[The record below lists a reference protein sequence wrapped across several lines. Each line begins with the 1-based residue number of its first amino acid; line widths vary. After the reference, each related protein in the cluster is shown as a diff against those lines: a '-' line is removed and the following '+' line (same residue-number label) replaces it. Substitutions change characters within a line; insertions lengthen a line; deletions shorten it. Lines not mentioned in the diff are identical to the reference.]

1 MMLLAN
7 CGAFHRIKAPR
18 ETYSRVVHGQPL
30 TVGAGLITTSPG
42 RFRQRS
48 ETLWQIPLILELSHP
63 EWDSSFFSQSTRY
76 VNLVKMNKPKMA
88 TEKGVPSNSRVLM
101 LLGQLEK
108 MNGDSMGRDAETA
121 RQVTAKILHLIQTQ
135 ERSGKEVMSKG
146 SSGMEV
152 ILASL
157 ENFQDLQ
164 TTLNI
169 LYILSELLTVGRGR
183 RVGVFV
189 SKGGT
194 GILFQLLITASK
206 ELPPSEE
213 LMLQLH
219 SLLAKVGPKDR
230 KFGVKSRLS
239 GALNIT
245 VNIMKQNL
253 QNAKLLLP
261 CLQVLRVYSTNSV
274 NAISLGKNGVV
285 ELMLKIV
292 APYSKKNTSLHKV
305 ALDALGALLKSKANA
320 RRAVDGGHVPVLL
333 LLYLDW
339 HRNDTRHRHML
350 IRKGLLVCL
359 RNITNI
365 KLGRKAFVEGDGMR
379 ILYNTSTECL
389 PVRTLDPLVNT
400 SSLIMRKCF
409 PKNRLPLPT
418 IKSVFHHPLPH
429 IPPAGPVAQ
438 LYNQPPGGRT
448 SHQLNSKP
456 LKQVDDVV
464 DESDDNDE
472 TEGDTEN
479 DTENEEDEKYQRS
492 LNDDIETD
500 LNKLHPKKSPSRPL
514 EELRVYERFFLE
526 LSEDFQEYNFECSKS
541 ASTPL
546 SSSLSL
552 SASSTRCTRPIV
564 VPTAQA
570 LPPKHCPISS
580 SQEDCK
586 PTKRQQTQQSQ
597 SAPTSTP
604 PAPLTPLELDTIHL
618 TKDQD
623 KKGKAPIPSWDR
635 HTALSSLTRPASL
648 GQKVEQELVHV
659 LECVSLE
666 EEGMLN
672 SEAEIRGVSQ
682 EGSPV
687 HATRHI
693 QSPLLLGGIS
703 TRRVGGGGSNWGS
716 DCGSEGAE
724 DEGGEGAVLE
734 VPDTARLLALHD
746 PDLYVEMV
754 KGTQSVPQY
763 AEVAYPDY
771 FGHVAPTFREPLLER
786 IYGVQRSKIFQDIE
800 RLIHPNDIIDKVVY
814 DLDIS
819 SCPVIEDDGESLKF
833 NSQFES
839 GNLRKAIQ
847 VRKYEYDL
855 VLNSDINSNHYHQWF
870 YFEVSGMRVGST
882 YRFNIINC
890 EKSNSQFNYG
900 MQVLMYSVQ
909 EAISGRPCWVRTGMD
924 ICYYKN
930 HFARS
935 SIAAGGQKGK
945 SYYTLTFSI
954 SFNHK
959 DDVCYFAY
967 HYPYTYSTLKMHLS
981 KLEDSRTPQIYLRQD
996 VLCETLGGN
1005 SCPLL
1010 TITAMPESN
1019 SNDHI
1024 CQFRNRPLIFLS
1036 ARVHPGE
1043 TNASWVMK
1051 GTLEFLMGT
1060 SPLAASLREAYIFKI
1075 VPMLNPDGV
1084 VNGNHRCSL
1093 SGEDLNRQWQ
1103 NPNPELHPTI
1113 FHTKSLL
1120 QYLAHIQ
1127 RAPLVF
1133 CDYHG
1138 HSRKKNVFMY
1148 GCSMKETIWQ
1158 SNTSATSSDLQ
1169 EDLGYRALPKILSQI
1184 APVFSMASCSFVVE
1198 RSKESTARV
1207 VVWREIG
1214 VQRSYTMESTL
1225 CGCDQGKYK
1234 GLQISTRELEEM
1246 GAQFCVALLRL
1257 KRLTGLRNHQ
1267 HLLDLESDLIGTQ
1280 SKVVSS
1286 CPTTYVMEEDEP
1298 SFLEAIDYSAESN
1311 DEDAEPENEQGS
1323 EVHEIPDH
1331 LDQVSDSESNHRV

>member
-1 MMLLAN
+1 
-7 CGAFHRIKAPR
+7 
-18 ETYSRVVHGQPL
+18 
-30 TVGAGLITTSPG
+30 
-42 RFRQRS
+42 
-48 ETLWQIPLILELSHP
+48 
-63 EWDSSFFSQSTRY
+63 
-76 VNLVKMNKPKMA
+76 MNKPKMT
-88 TEKGVPSNSRVLM
+88 TEKGNSKVLM
-101 LLGQLEK
+101 LLAQLERI
-108 MNGDSMGRDAETA
+108 NGEATVKDAETA

-135 ERSGKEVMSKG
+135 GESRHTYKYNLQSSVFNLCNRSAVLLMC
-146 SSGMEV
+146 
-152 ILASL
+152 SL
-157 ENFQDLQ
+157 L
-164 TTLNI
+164 
-169 LYILSELLTVGRGR
+169 GRGR

-206 ELPPSEE
+206 ELPPNEE

-219 SLLAKVGPKDR
+219 SLLAKAGPKDR
-230 KFGVKSRLS
+230 KFGVKARLS
-239 GALNIT
+239 GALHVT
-245 VNIMKQNL
+245 VNLLKENL
-253 QNAKLLLP
+253 QNTKLLLP
-261 CLQVLRVYSTNSV
+261 CLQVLRVYCANSV
-274 NAISLGKNGVV
+274 NAISLGKNGAV
-285 ELMLKIV
+285 ELMFKIV
-292 APYSKKNTSLHKV
+292 VPYSKKNTSLLKV
-305 ALDALGALLKSKANA
+305 ALDALGALLKSKTNA
-320 RRAVDGGHVPVLL
+320 HRAVDGSLVPVLL
-333 LLYLDW
+333 ALYLDW
-339 HRNDTRHRHML
+339 HRNDTRHRHMQ

-365 KLGRKAFVEGDGMR
+365 KLGRKAFIEADGMR
-379 ILYNTSTECL
+379 ILYITSTECL

-409 PKNRLPLPT
+409 PKNRLPLPSM
-418 IKSVFHHPLPH
+418 KSTFHYQLPH
-429 IPPAGPVAQ
+429 IPAAGPVAQ
-438 LYNQPPGGRT
+438 LYMDD
-448 SHQLNSKP
+448 
-456 LKQVDDVV
+456 VADDVV
-464 DESDDNDE
+464 DESDDNEE
-472 TEGDTEN
+472 TEADTEN
-479 DTENEEDEKYQRS
+479 DTENEEDEKDHRAV
-492 LNDDIETD
+492 NDDIETD
-500 LNKLHPKKSPSRPL
+500 LNKLHPKRSPGRPF

-526 LSEDFQEYNFECSKS
+526 LSEDFQVSILG
-541 ASTPL
+541 TW
-546 SSSLSL
+546 
-552 SASSTRCTRPIV
+552 
-564 VPTAQA
+564 
-570 LPPKHCPISS
+570 
-580 SQEDCK
+580 
-586 PTKRQQTQQSQ
+586 RQNIR
-597 SAPTSTP
+597 AK
-604 PAPLTPLELDTIHL
+604 IN
-618 TKDQD
+618 QD
-623 KKGKAPIPSWDR
+623 KHINQNEFK
-635 HTALSSLTRPASL
+635 
-648 GQKVEQELVHV
+648 
-659 LECVSLE
+659 
-666 EEGMLN
+666 
-672 SEAEIRGVSQ
+672 
-682 EGSPV
+682 
-687 HATRHI
+687 HI
-693 QSPLLLGGIS
+693 QSPLLLGGI
-703 TRRVGGGGSNWGS
+703 TACCVGGGGSNLGS
-716 DCGSEGAE
+716 DCGSEGPE
-724 DEGGEGAVLE
+724 DEGGEGGVLE
-734 VPDTARLLALHD
+734 VPDTALLLPLHD

-754 KGTQSVPQY
+754 KGTHSVPKY
-763 AEVAYPDY
+763 LEVAYPDY

-786 IYGVQRSKIFQDIE
+786 VYGVQRSKIFQDIE
-800 RLIHPNDIIDKVVY
+800 RLIHPNDILDKVVY
-814 DLDIS
+814 DLDVP

-839 GNLRKAIQ
+839 GNLRKAVQ

-870 YFEVSGMRVGST
+870 YFEVSGMRVGTT

-909 EAISGRPCWVRTGMD
+909 GAISGRPCWVRTGTD

-945 SYYTLTFSI
+945 SYYTLTFST
-954 SFNHK
+954 SFSHK

-981 KLEDSRTPQIYLRQD
+981 KLEALRTPQIYLRQD

-1005 SCPLL
+1005 ACPLL

-1019 SNDHI
+1019 STDHI

-1060 SPLAASLREAYIFKI
+1060 SPLAASLRESYIFKI

-1103 NPNPELHPTI
+1103 NPSPELHPTI
-1113 FHTKSLL
+1113 YHTKSLL

-1148 GCSMKETIWQ
+1148 GCSVKETVWQ
-1158 SNTSATSSDLQ
+1158 TNICAASSDLH

-1214 VQRSYTMESTL
+1214 IQRSYTMESTL

-1234 GLQISTRELEEM
+1234 GLQIGTRELEEM
-1246 GAQFCVALLRL
+1246 GAQFCLGLLRL
-1257 KRLTGLRNHQ
+1257 KRLTGLHNHQ
-1267 HLLDLESDLIGTQ
+1267 HLLDLESDITGTQ
-1280 SKVVSS
+1280 SKVVI

-1298 SFLEAIDYSAESN
+1298 SILEAIDYSAESN
-1311 DEDAEPENEQGS
+1311 DEDAEPENEHGS
-1323 EVHEIPDH
+1323 EVHENPDH
-1331 LDQVSDSESNHRV
+1331 FDQLSDSETNHRV

>member
-1 MMLLAN
+1 
-7 CGAFHRIKAPR
+7 
-18 ETYSRVVHGQPL
+18 
-30 TVGAGLITTSPG
+30 
-42 RFRQRS
+42 
-48 ETLWQIPLILELSHP
+48 
-63 EWDSSFFSQSTRY
+63 
-76 VNLVKMNKPKMA
+76 MNKPKMT

-108 MNGDSMGRDAETA
+108 MSREAMIRDAEMS

-135 ERSGKEVMSKG
+135 EKTRKEVMSKG

-157 ENFQDLQ
+157 KSTQDLQ
-164 TTLNI
+164 TALNI
-169 LYILSELLTVGRGR
+169 LYILSELLTVGGGR

-194 GILFQLLITASK
+194 GILLHLLITASN
-206 ELPPSEE
+206 ESPPSEE

-230 KFGVKSRLS
+230 KFGVKARLT
-239 GALNIT
+239 GALNVT
-245 VNIMKQNL
+245 VNLLKQNF
-253 QNAKLLLP
+253 QNTKLLLP
-261 CLQVLRVYSTNSV
+261 CLQVLRVYSANSV

-285 ELMLKIV
+285 ELMFKIV
-292 APYSKKNTSLHKV
+292 GPYSKKNTSLLKV
-305 ALDALGALLKSKANA
+305 ALDTLGALLKSKTNA
-320 RRAVDGGHVPVLL
+320 RRAVDRVYVPVLL
-333 LLYLDW
+333 AVYQDW
-339 HRNDTRHRHML
+339 HRNDTRQRHML
-350 IRKGLLVCL
+350 IRKGLLACL
-359 RNITNI
+359 RNITNT
-365 KLGRKAFVEGDGMR
+365 KLGRKAFIDADGMR

-400 SSLIMRKCF
+400 SSLVMRKCF

-418 IKSVFHHPLPH
+418 IKSAFHYQLPH
-429 IPPAGPVAQ
+429 VPAGGPVAQ
-438 LYNQPPGGRT
+438 MYNQPPEGGT
-448 SHQLNSKP
+448 SYQLCNKP
-456 LKQVDDVV
+456 LKKVDDVV
-464 DESDDNDE
+464 DESDDNE
-472 TEGDTEN
+472 EMEADTDN
-479 DTENEEDEKYQRS
+479 DAENEEDEKDNCTE
-492 LNDDIETD
+492 NDDIETD
-500 LNKLHPKKSPSRPL
+500 LNKLRPRESHSRPF

-526 LSEDFQEYNFECSKS
+526 LSEDFQGYNFDCPK
-541 ASTPL
+541 
-546 SSSLSL
+546 
-552 SASSTRCTRPIV
+552 SASSTSSSSSSSSSATKSPRPII

-570 LPPKHCPISS
+570 LPPKHAPILTPG
-580 SQEDCK
+580 EECHL
-586 PTKRQQTQQSQ
+586 TKGQHTRPPPSI
-597 SAPTSTP
+597 SPPSVP
-604 PAPLTPLELDTIHL
+604 PATLPSPLPPLELDTIHI

-623 KKGKAPIPSWDR
+623 KIDDAHMPSSDR
-635 HTALSSLTRPASL
+635 YTTSSSQTRPPSQGAR
-648 GQKVEQELVHV
+648 VEQELVHV
-659 LECVSLE
+659 LERVAL
-666 EEGMLN
+666 
-672 SEAEIRGVSQ
+672 EAEGPLNAGGGGGGRGG
-682 EGSPV
+682 GSPV
-687 HATRHI
+687 NATRHI
-693 QSPLLLGGIS
+693 QSPLLVGGIA
-703 TRRVGGGGSNWGS
+703 TRRVGGGGGSAGGS
-716 DCGSEGAE
+716 DCGSEGPE
-724 DEGGEGAVLE
+724 EEGGEGAVLE
-734 VPDTARLLALHD
+734 VPDTALLLLLHD

-754 KGTQSVPQY
+754 KGTGSVPQY
-763 AEVAYPDY
+763 SEVAYPDY

-786 IYGVQRSKIFQDIE
+786 AYGVQRSKIFQDIE
-800 RLIHPNDIIDKVVY
+800 RLIHPNDILDKIVY
-814 DLDIS
+814 DLDIPN
-819 SCPVIEDDGESLKF
+819 CPVIDDDGKSLKF

-839 GNLRKAIQ
+839 GNLRKAVQI
-847 VRKYEYDL
+847 RKYEYDL

-870 YFEVSGMRVGST
+870 YFEVSGMHVGTT

-909 EAISGRPCWVRTGMD
+909 EAISGRPRWVRTGTD

-930 HFARS
+930 HFSRS

-945 SYYTLTFSI
+945 SYYTMTFSTNF
-954 SFNHK
+954 SHK

-981 KLEDSRTPQIYLRQD
+981 KLETLRTPQIYLRQD

-1010 TITAMPESN
+1010 TITAMPEST

-1103 NPNPELHPTI
+1103 SPSLELHPTI
-1113 FHTKSLL
+1113 YHTKSLL
-1120 QYLAHIQ
+1120 QYLAHVQ

-1148 GCSMKETIWQ
+1148 GCSVKETVWQ
-1158 SNTSATSSDLQ
+1158 SNISATSSDLQ
-1169 EDLGYRALPKILSQI
+1169 EDLGYRTLPKILSQI
-1184 APVFSMASCSFVVE
+1184 APAFSMASCSFVVE

-1234 GLQISTRELEEM
+1234 GFQIGTRELEEM
-1246 GAQFCVALLRL
+1246 GAQFCVALLKL
-1257 KRLTGLRNHQ
+1257 KRLTSPLGLRKHQ
-1267 HLLDLESDLIGTQ
+1267 HLLDVESDLMETHC
-1280 SKVVSS
+1280 KVASS
-1286 CPTTYVMEEDEP
+1286 SPTTYVMDEDEP
-1298 SFLEAIDYSAESN
+1298 SFLEEVDYSAESN
-1311 DEDAEPENEQGS
+1311 DED
-1323 EVHEIPDH
+1323 PDPDNDHSNDVQDNPVH
-1331 LDQVSDSESNHRV
+1331 LDQLSDSETNHRD

>member
-1 MMLLAN
+1 
-7 CGAFHRIKAPR
+7 
-18 ETYSRVVHGQPL
+18 
-30 TVGAGLITTSPG
+30 
-42 RFRQRS
+42 
-48 ETLWQIPLILELSHP
+48 
-63 EWDSSFFSQSTRY
+63 
-76 VNLVKMNKPKMA
+76 MNKPKMA

-101 LLGQLEK
+101 LLGQLER
-108 MNGDSMGRDAETA
+108 MNGEAMGRDAEMA

-135 ERSGKEVMSKG
+135 EKSGKEVMSKG

-157 ENFQDLQ
+157 ENTRDVQ

-169 LYILSELLTVGRGR
+169 LCILSELMTVGRGR

-194 GILFQLLITASK
+194 GILFQILITASK
-206 ELPPSEE
+206 DLPPSEE

-230 KFGVKSRLS
+230 KFGVKARLS
-239 GALNIT
+239 GALNVT
-245 VNIMKQNL
+245 VNLVKQNL

-261 CLQVLRVYSTNSV
+261 CLQVLRVYSANSV
-274 NAISLGKNGVV
+274 NAISMGKNGVV

-292 APYSKKNTSLHKV
+292 APYSKKNTSLLKV
-305 ALDALGALLKSKANA
+305 ALDALGALLKSKTNA
-320 RRAVDGGHVPVLL
+320 RRAVDGGHVPILL
-333 LLYLDW
+333 ALYLDW

-365 KLGRKAFVEGDGMR
+365 KLGRKAFVEADGMR
-379 ILYNTSTECL
+379 ILYNSSTECL

-418 IKSVFHHPLPH
+418 IKSAFHYQLPH
-429 IPPAGPVAQ
+429 VPAVGPVAQ
-438 LYNQPPGGRT
+438 LYSQPPG
-448 SHQLNSKP
+448 
-456 LKQVDDVV
+456 VDDVV
-464 DESDDNDE
+464 DDSDDNE
-472 TEGDTEN
+472 EMEADTEN
-479 DTENEEDEKYQRS
+479 DTENEEDEKDHCAA
-492 LNDDIETD
+492 NDDIETD
-500 LNKLHPKKSPSRPL
+500 LNKLHPKKSPSRPF

-526 LSEDFQEYNFECSKS
+526 LSEDFQGYNFECSRS
-541 ASTPL
+541 ASTT
-546 SSSLSL
+546 SSSSSFSSS
-552 SASSTRCTRPIV
+552 SASTRSTRPII

-570 LPPKHCPISS
+570 LSPKHVPTPS

-586 PTKRQQTQQSQ
+586 PTKGQQTQPPP
-597 SAPTSTP
+597 SAPAPTPPTP

-623 KKGKAPIPSWDR
+623 KKEEAHIPSPET
-635 HTALSSLTRPASL
+635 HSTLSSLGRPPPQ
-648 GQKVEQELVHV
+648 GQRIDQELAHV

-666 EEGMLN
+666 GEGPLNAEEVK
-672 SEAEIRGVSQ
+672 GVKQ

-687 HATRHI
+687 NATRHI
-693 QSPLLLGGIS
+693 QSPLLLGGIAN
-703 TRRVGGGGSNWGS
+703 RRVGGGGGSSTWGS
-716 DCGSEGAE
+716 DCGSEGPE

-734 VPDTARLLALHD
+734 VPDTALLLPLHD

-754 KGTQSVPQY
+754 KGTHSVPQY

-771 FGHVAPTFREPLLER
+771 FGHVAPTFREHLLER
-786 IYGVQRSKIFQDIE
+786 VYGVQRSKIFQDIE
-800 RLIHPNDIIDKVVY
+800 RLIHPNDILDKVVY
-814 DLDIS
+814 DLDIP

-839 GNLRKAIQ
+839 GNLRKAVQ

-870 YFEVSGMRVGST
+870 YFEVSGMRVGTS

-909 EAISGRPCWVRTGMD
+909 EAISGRPRWVRTGTD

-945 SYYTLTFSI
+945 SYYTLTFSTNF
-954 SFNHK
+954 SHK

-967 HYPYTYSTLKMHLS
+967 HYPYTYSSLKMHLS
-981 KLEDSRTPQIYLRQD
+981 KLEALRTPQIYLRQD
-996 VLCETLGGN
+996 ILCETLGGN

-1084 VNGNHRCSL
+1084 INGSHRCSL

-1148 GCSMKETIWQ
+1148 GCSVKETVWQ
-1158 SNTSATSSDLQ
+1158 SSISATSSDLQ

-1184 APVFSMASCSFVVE
+1184 APAFSMGSCSFVVE

-1234 GLQISTRELEEM
+1234 GLQIGTRELEEM

-1267 HLLDLESDLIGTQ
+1267 HLLDLESDIIGTHT
-1280 SKVVSS
+1280 KVASS
-1286 CPTTYVMEEDEP
+1286 CCTTYVMEEDEP

-1311 DEDAEPENEQGS
+1311 DEDAEPENEHSG
-1323 EVHEIPDH
+1323 EVHENPDH
-1331 LDQVSDSESNHRV
+1331 LEQLSDSETNHRD

>member
-1 MMLLAN
+1 
-7 CGAFHRIKAPR
+7 
-18 ETYSRVVHGQPL
+18 
-30 TVGAGLITTSPG
+30 
-42 RFRQRS
+42 
-48 ETLWQIPLILELSHP
+48 
-63 EWDSSFFSQSTRY
+63 
-76 VNLVKMNKPKMA
+76 MNKPKMA
-88 TEKGVPSNSRVLM
+88 TEKGNSRVLM
-101 LLGQLEK
+101 LLSQLER
-108 MNGDSMGRDAETA
+108 MNGEAMMKDVDTA

-135 ERSGKEVMSKG
+135 GESKHTHKN
-146 SSGMEV
+146 
-152 ILASL
+152 I
-157 ENFQDLQ
+157 
-164 TTLNI
+164 TL
-169 LYILSELLTVGRGR
+169 YCFELLTVGEGR

-194 GILFQLLITASK
+194 GILFQILITASK

-230 KFGVKSRLS
+230 KFGVKARLS
-239 GALNIT
+239 GALNVTI
-245 VNIMKQNL
+245 NLMKQNL
-253 QNAKLLLP
+253 QNTKLLLP

-274 NAISLGKNGVV
+274 NSISLGKNGVV
-285 ELMLKIV
+285 ELMFKIT
-292 APYSKKNTSLHKV
+292 APYSKKNTSLLKV
-305 ALDALGALLKSKANA
+305 ALDALGALLKSKTNA
-320 RRAVDGGHVPVLL
+320 RRAVDGKHVPVLL
-333 LLYLDW
+333 ALYLDW

-350 IRKGLLVCL
+350 IRKGLLVCI

-365 KLGRKAFVEGDGMR
+365 KLGRKAFIEADGMR
-379 ILYNTSTECL
+379 ILYNSSTECL
-389 PVRTLDPLVNT
+389 PVRTLDPLINT

-418 IKSVFHHPLPH
+418 IKSAFHYQLPH
-429 IPPAGPVAQ
+429 IPAVGPVAQ
-438 LYNQPPGGRT
+438 LYSQPPG
-448 SHQLNSKP
+448 
-456 LKQVDDVV
+456 VDDVV

-472 TEGDTEN
+472 TEADTEN
-479 DTENEEDEKYQRS
+479 DTENEEDEKDHCT
-492 LNDDIETD
+492 NDDIETD
-500 LNKLHPKKSPSRPL
+500 LNKLHPKKSPGRPY

-526 LSEDFQEYNFECSKS
+526 LSEDFQVSVFWTCRS
-541 ASTPL
+541 
-546 SSSLSL
+546 
-552 SASSTRCTRPIV
+552 TRPIV
-564 VPTAQA
+564 VPTAQS
-570 LPPKHCPISS
+570 LSPKHVPTQS
-580 SQEDCK
+580 SQEDCN
-586 PTKRQQTQQSQ
+586 PTKEQHSQ
-597 SAPTSTP
+597 PSPSAPAPSP
-604 PAPLTPLELDTIHL
+604 PPPLTPLELDTIQL

-623 KKGKAPIPSWDR
+623 KKKEAHIPSPDG
-635 HTALSSLTRPASL
+635 HATLSSRPPSQ
-648 GQKVEQELVHV
+648 GQRIEQELAHV

-666 EEGMLN
+666 EAG
-672 SEAEIRGVSQ
+672 
-682 EGSPV
+682 
-687 HATRHI
+687 
-693 QSPLLLGGIS
+693 SPLLFGGIT

-734 VPDTARLLALHD
+734 VPDTALLLSLHD

-754 KGTQSVPQY
+754 KGTHSVPQY

-771 FGHVAPTFREPLLER
+771 FGHVAPTFRESLLER
-786 IYGVQRSKIFQDIE
+786 VYGVQRSKIFQDIE
-800 RLIHPNDIIDKVVY
+800 RLIHPNDILDKVVY
-814 DLDIS
+814 DLDIP

-870 YFEVSGMRVGST
+870 YFEVSGMRVGTT

-909 EAISGRPCWVRTGMD
+909 EAISGRPRWVRTGTD

-935 SIAAGGQKGK
+935 TIAAGGQKGK
-945 SYYTLTFSI
+945 SYYTLTFST
-954 SFNHK
+954 SFSHK

-967 HYPYTYSTLKMHLS
+967 HYPYTYSTLKMHLC
-981 KLEDSRTPQIYLRQD
+981 KLEALRTSQIYLRQD

-1010 TITAMPESN
+1010 TITAMPDSN

-1103 NPNPELHPTI
+1103 SPNPDLHPTI
-1113 FHTKSLL
+1113 YHTKSLL

-1148 GCSMKETIWQ
+1148 GCSVKETVWQ
-1158 SNTSATSSDLQ
+1158 SNISATSSDLQ

-1184 APVFSMASCSFVVE
+1184 APAFSMGSCSFVVE

-1234 GLQISTRELEEM
+1234 GIQIGTRELEEM

-1267 HLLDLESDLIGTQ
+1267 HLLDLESDIIGTQ
-1280 SKVVSS
+1280 CKVASS

-1311 DEDAEPENEQGS
+1311 DEDPEPENEHGS
-1323 EVHEIPDH
+1323 EVLKNPDH
-1331 LDQVSDSESNHRV
+1331 IDHLSDSETNHRD

>member
-1 MMLLAN
+1 
-7 CGAFHRIKAPR
+7 
-18 ETYSRVVHGQPL
+18 
-30 TVGAGLITTSPG
+30 
-42 RFRQRS
+42 
-48 ETLWQIPLILELSHP
+48 
-63 EWDSSFFSQSTRY
+63 
-76 VNLVKMNKPKMA
+76 MNKPKMA
-88 TEKGVPSNSRVLM
+88 SEKGVPSNSRVLM
-101 LLGQLEK
+101 LLGQLERMSGEAMLK
-108 MNGDSMGRDAETA
+108 DVETA
-121 RQVTAKILHLIQTQ
+121 RQVTSKILHLIQTQ
-135 ERSGKEVMSKG
+135 EKSGKEVMSKG

-152 ILASL
+152 ILSSL
-157 ENFQDLQ
+157 ENSRDVQ

-169 LYILSELLTVGRGR
+169 LYILSELLTVGRAR

-194 GILFQLLITASK
+194 GILFQIMNNASK
-206 ELPPSEE
+206 EFPPSEE

-230 KFGVKSRLS
+230 KFGVKARLS
-239 GALNIT
+239 GAMNAT
-245 VNIMKQNL
+245 VDLMKQNL
-253 QNAKLLLP
+253 QNIKLLLP

-285 ELMLKIV
+285 ELMFKII
-292 APYSKKNTSLHKV
+292 APYSKKNTSLLKV
-305 ALDALGALLKSKANA
+305 ALDALGALLKSKTNA
-320 RRAVDGGHVPVLL
+320 RRAVDGRHVPALL
-333 LLYLDW
+333 TLYLDW

-350 IRKGLLVCL
+350 IRKGFLVCI
-359 RNITNI
+359 RNIINI
-365 KLGRKAFVEGDGMR
+365 KLGRKAFIEADGMR
-379 ILYNTSTECL
+379 ILYNSSTECL

-400 SSLIMRKCF
+400 SSIIMRKCF

-418 IKSVFHHPLPH
+418 IKSAFNYQLPH
-429 IPPAGPVAQ
+429 IPAAGPVAQ
-438 LYNQPPGGRT
+438 LYSQPAGGKT
-448 SHQLNSKP
+448 SHQRNNKP
-456 LKQVDDVV
+456 LQKVDDVV

-472 TEGDTEN
+472 TEADTEN
-479 DTENEEDEKYQRS
+479 DSENEEDEKNHS
-492 LNDDIETD
+492 STNDDIETD
-500 LNKLHPKKSPSRPL
+500 LNKLHPKKSQSRPF

-526 LSEDFQEYNFECSKS
+526 LSEDFQEYNFESTKSASSSSSSSSRSPRPIIVPTAQSLSPKHVPKLSSQGDGSSTKGQHTQPPPS
-541 ASTPL
+541 ASTP
-546 SSSLSL
+546 S
-552 SASSTRCTRPIV
+552 
-564 VPTAQA
+564 
-570 LPPKHCPISS
+570 
-580 SQEDCK
+580 
-586 PTKRQQTQQSQ
+586 
-597 SAPTSTP
+597 P
-604 PAPLTPLELDTIHL
+604 PASQPPLELNTVHL
-618 TKDQD
+618 IKDQD
-623 KKGKAPIPSWDR
+623 KKEEAHVPSPDG
-635 HTALSSLTRPASL
+635 HATLSSLTSPPSQEQRI
-648 GQKVEQELVHV
+648 EQELVHV

-666 EEGMLN
+666 
-672 SEAEIRGVSQ
+672 Q
-682 EGSPV
+682 EGAFNAGEGIKGGKQAGSPIN
-687 HATRHI
+687 ATRLI
-693 QSPLLLGGIS
+693 QSPLLLGGIV
-703 TRRVGGGGSNWGS
+703 TRRVGGGSGSNWGS
-716 DCGSEGAE
+716 DCGSEGAD

-734 VPDTARLLALHD
+734 VPDTALLLSLHD

-754 KGTQSVPQY
+754 KGTHSVPQY

-771 FGHVAPTFREPLLER
+771 FGHVAPTFREPLVER
-786 IYGVQRSKIFQDIE
+786 VYGVQRSKIFQDIE
-800 RLIHPNDIIDKVVY
+800 RMIHPNDILDKVVY
-814 DLDIS
+814 DLDIL

-839 GNLRKAIQ
+839 GNLRKAVQ
-847 VRKYEYDL
+847 VRKHEYDL

-870 YFEVSGMRVGST
+870 YFEVSGMRVGTT
-882 YRFNIINC
+882 YRFNIINS

-909 EAISGRPCWVRTGMD
+909 EAISGRPRWVRTGSD

-945 SYYTLTFSI
+945 SYYTLTFSTNF
-954 SFNHK
+954 SHK

-981 KLEDSRTPQIYLRQD
+981 KLEALRTTKIYLRQD

-1005 SCPLL
+1005 GCPLL

-1060 SPLAASLREAYIFKI
+1060 SSQAASLREAYIFKI
-1075 VPMLNPDGV
+1075 IPMLNPDGV

-1103 NPNPELHPTI
+1103 SPNLELHPTI
-1113 FHTKSLL
+1113 FHTKGLL

-1148 GCSMKETIWQ
+1148 GCSVKETVWQ
-1158 SNTSATSSDLQ
+1158 SNISASSSDLQ

-1184 APVFSMASCSFVVE
+1184 APAFSMGSCSFVVE

-1234 GLQISTRELEEM
+1234 GLQIGTRELEEM

-1257 KRLTGLRNHQ
+1257 KRLTSIRNHQ
-1267 HLLDLESDLIGTQ
+1267 HLLDLEGDIIGTQ
-1280 SKVVSS
+1280 TKVVSCS
-1286 CPTTYVMEEDEP
+1286 TTYVMEEDEP

-1311 DEDAEPENEQGS
+1311 DEDTEAENELGS
-1323 EVHEIPDH
+1323 EVLKNPEHHDH
-1331 LDQVSDSESNHRV
+1331 LSDSEMNHRD

>member
-1 MMLLAN
+1 
-7 CGAFHRIKAPR
+7 
-18 ETYSRVVHGQPL
+18 
-30 TVGAGLITTSPG
+30 
-42 RFRQRS
+42 
-48 ETLWQIPLILELSHP
+48 
-63 EWDSSFFSQSTRY
+63 
-76 VNLVKMNKPKMA
+76 MNKPKMA

-101 LLGQLEK
+101 LLGQLERMSGEAMVK
-108 MNGDSMGRDAETA
+108 DVETA
-121 RQVTAKILHLIQTQ
+121 RQITAKILHLIQTQ
-135 ERSGKEVMSKG
+135 EKSGKEVMSKG

-157 ENFQDLQ
+157 ENTRDVQ

-194 GILFQLLITASK
+194 GILFQILITASK

-230 KFGVKSRLS
+230 KFGVKARLS
-239 GALNIT
+239 GALNVT
-245 VNIMKQNL
+245 VNLMKQNL
-253 QNAKLLLP
+253 QNTKLLLP

-285 ELMLKIV
+285 ELMFKIV
-292 APYSKKNTSLHKV
+292 APYSKKNTSLLKV
-305 ALDALGALLKSKANA
+305 ALDALGALLKSKTNA
-320 RRAVDGGHVPVLL
+320 RRAVDGRHVPVLL
-333 LLYLDW
+333 ALYLDW

-350 IRKGLLVCL
+350 IRKGFLVCL

-365 KLGRKAFVEGDGMR
+365 KLGRKAFIEADGMR
-379 ILYNTSTECL
+379 ILYNCSTECL

-418 IKSVFHHPLPH
+418 IKSAFHYQLPH
-429 IPPAGPVAQ
+429 IPAVGPVAQ
-438 LYNQPPGGRT
+438 LYSQPPG
-448 SHQLNSKP
+448 
-456 LKQVDDVV
+456 VDDVV
-464 DESDDNDE
+464 DESDDNEE
-472 TEGDTEN
+472 TEADTEN
-479 DTENEEDEKYQRS
+479 DTENEEDEKDHRTA
-492 LNDDIETD
+492 NDDIETD
-500 LNKLHPKKSPSRPL
+500 LNKLHPKKSPSRPF

-526 LSEDFQEYNFECSKS
+526 LSEDFQGYIFESSKS
-541 ASTPL
+541 ASTT
-546 SSSLSL
+546 SSSSSFSS
-552 SASSTRCTRPIV
+552 SASNRTTRPII

-570 LPPKHCPISS
+570 LSPKHVLIPS
-580 SQEDCK
+580 SQESCN
-586 PTKRQQTQQSQ
+586 PTKGQHPQPSP
-597 SAPTSTP
+597 SAPTPTL
-604 PAPLTPLELDTIHL
+604 PAPLTSLELDTIHL

-623 KKGKAPIPSWDR
+623 KKEQTHIPSPDG
-635 HTALSSLTRPASL
+635 HATLSPLTKPPSQ
-648 GQKVEQELVHV
+648 GQRIEQELAHV

-666 EEGMLN
+666 EEGTLN
-672 SEAEIRGVSQ
+672 AEEGIRGVKQ

-687 HATRHI
+687 NATRHI
-693 QSPLLLGGIS
+693 QSPLLLGGIA

-734 VPDTARLLALHD
+734 VPDTALLLSLHD

-754 KGTQSVPQY
+754 KGTHSVPQY

-786 IYGVQRSKIFQDIE
+786 VYGVQRSKIFQDIE
-800 RLIHPNDIIDKVVY
+800 RLIHPNDILDKVVY
-814 DLDIS
+814 DLDIP

-839 GNLRKAIQ
+839 GNLRKAVQ

-870 YFEVSGMRVGST
+870 YFEVSGMRVAT
-882 YRFNIINC
+882 PYRFNIINC

-909 EAISGRPCWVRTGMD
+909 EAISGRPRWVRTGAD

-945 SYYTLTFSI
+945 SYYTLTFSTTF
-954 SFNHK
+954 SHK

-981 KLEDSRTPQIYLRQD
+981 KLEALRTPQIYLRQD
-996 VLCETLGGN
+996 VLCESLGGN

-1051 GTLEFLMGT
+1051 GTLEFLMGS

-1113 FHTKSLL
+1113 YHTKSLL

-1148 GCSMKETIWQ
+1148 GCSVKETVWQ
-1158 SNTSATSSDLQ
+1158 SNISATSSDLQ

-1184 APVFSMASCSFVVE
+1184 APAFSMASCSFVVE

-1234 GLQISTRELEEM
+1234 GLQIGTRELEEM

-1267 HLLDLESDLIGTQ
+1267 HLLDLESDIIGTQ
-1280 SKVVSS
+1280 AKVVSS

-1298 SFLEAIDYSAESN
+1298 SFMEAIDYSAESN
-1311 DEDAEPENEQGS
+1311 DEDADPENEHGN
-1323 EVHEIPDH
+1323 EVHKSPDH
-1331 LDQVSDSESNHRV
+1331 LEQLSDSETNHRD

>member
-1 MMLLAN
+1 
-7 CGAFHRIKAPR
+7 
-18 ETYSRVVHGQPL
+18 
-30 TVGAGLITTSPG
+30 
-42 RFRQRS
+42 
-48 ETLWQIPLILELSHP
+48 
-63 EWDSSFFSQSTRY
+63 
-76 VNLVKMNKPKMA
+76 MNKPKMA

-101 LLGQLEK
+101 LLGQLERL
-108 MNGDSMGRDAETA
+108 NGEAMMRDVETA
-121 RQVTAKILHLIQTQ
+121 RQVTTKILHLIQTQ
-135 ERSGKEVMSKG
+135 EKSGKEVMSKG

-157 ENFQDLQ
+157 ESSRDVQ

-169 LYILSELLTVGRGR
+169 MYILSELLTVGRGR

-194 GILFQLLITASK
+194 GVLFQILNTANK
-206 ELPPSEE
+206 DMPPSEE

-230 KFGVKSRLS
+230 KFGVKARLS

-245 VNIMKQNL
+245 VNLIKQNI
-253 QNAKLLLP
+253 QNTKLLLP
-261 CLQVLRVYSTNSV
+261 CLQVLRAYSTNSV

-285 ELMLKIV
+285 ELMFKIV
-292 APYSKKNTSLHKV
+292 APYSKKNTSLLKV
-305 ALDALGALLKSKANA
+305 ALDALGALLKSKTNA
-320 RRAVDGGHVPVLL
+320 RRAVDGGHVPVMLA
-333 LLYLDW
+333 LYLDW
-339 HRNDTRHRHML
+339 HRNDTRHRYML
-350 IRKGLLVCL
+350 IRKGFLVCL

-365 KLGRKAFVEGDGMR
+365 KLGRKAFIEADGMR
-379 ILYNTSTECL
+379 ILYNSSTECL

-418 IKSVFHHPLPH
+418 IKSAFHYQLPH
-429 IPPAGPVAQ
+429 VPAAGPVAQ
-438 LYNQPPGGRT
+438 LYSQPPGGRT
-448 SHQLNSKP
+448 RHHLGNKP
-456 LKQVDDVV
+456 LKKVDDVV
-464 DESDDNDE
+464 DESDDNEE
-472 TEGDTEN
+472 TEADT
-479 DTENEEDEKYQRS
+479 DSENEEDEKDHGTA
-492 LNDDIETD
+492 NDDIETD
-500 LNKLHPKKSPSRPL
+500 LNKLHPKKSPSRL
-514 EELRVYERFFLE
+514 FEELRVYERFFLE
-526 LSEDFQEYNFECSKS
+526 LSEDFQGYNFDCSKS
-541 ASTPL
+541 ASST
-546 SSSLSL
+546 SSSLFS
-552 SASSTRCTRPIV
+552 SSSSSTRSTRTII

-570 LPPKHCPISS
+570 LSPKHDPKPSS
-580 SQEDCK
+580 PEDHNSF
-586 PTKRQQTQQSQ
+586 RGQR
-597 SAPTSTP
+597 AEP
-604 PAPLTPLELDTIHL
+604 PPPPPCGPSPSLPPPLTPLQLDTIHL

-623 KKGKAPIPSWDR
+623 QKEEAGIPSPDG
-635 HTALSSLTRPASL
+635 HKTLSPFARPPSQGQVIEQSLARS
-648 GQKVEQELVHV
+648 

-666 EEGMLN
+666 EEGRLN
-672 SEAEIRGVSQ
+672 AEEALKGVKQ

-687 HATRHI
+687 SATRHI
-693 QSPLLLGGIS
+693 QSPLLLGGIAA
-703 TRRVGGGGSNWGS
+703 RRVGGGGGSNWGS

-724 DEGGEGAVLE
+724 DESVEGAVLE
-734 VPDTARLLALHD
+734 VPDTALLLPLHD

-754 KGTQSVPQY
+754 KGTNSVPQY

-771 FGHVAPTFREPLLER
+771 FGHVAPTFREPLLDR
-786 IYGVQRSKIFQDIE
+786 VYGVQRSKIFQDIE
-800 RLIHPNDIIDKVVY
+800 RLIHPNDILDKVVY
-814 DLDIS
+814 DLDIP
-819 SCPVIEDDGESLKF
+819 SCPVIEDNGESLKF

-839 GNLRKAIQ
+839 GNLRKAVQ

-870 YFEVSGMRVGST
+870 YFEVSGMRVGT
-882 YRFNIINC
+882 MYRFNIINC

-909 EAISGRPCWVRTGMD
+909 EAISGRPRWVRTGTD

-945 SYYTLTFSI
+945 SYYTLTFSTNF
-954 SFNHK
+954 SHK

-981 KLEDSRTPQIYLRQD
+981 KLEALRTPEIYLRQD
-996 VLCETLGGN
+996 VLCETLSGN

-1051 GTLEFLMGT
+1051 GTLEFLMGP

-1113 FHTKSLL
+1113 YHTKSLL

-1148 GCSMKETIWQ
+1148 GCSVKETVWQ
-1158 SNTSATSSDLQ
+1158 SNISATSSDLQ
-1169 EDLGYRALPKILSQI
+1169 EDLGYRTLPKILSQI
-1184 APVFSMASCSFVVE
+1184 APAFSMASCSFVVE

-1234 GLQISTRELEEM
+1234 GLQIGTRELEEM
-1246 GAQFCVALLRL
+1246 GAQFCMALLRL

-1267 HLLDLESDLIGTQ
+1267 HLLDLESDIIGTQ
-1280 SKVVSS
+1280 SKVVS

-1298 SFLEAIDYSAESN
+1298 SFMEAIDYSAESN
-1311 DEDAEPENEQGS
+1311 DEDGEPENEHAG
-1323 EVHEIPDH
+1323 EVHDNPDH
-1331 LDQVSDSESNHRV
+1331 IDQLSDSENNHRE

>member
-1 MMLLAN
+1 
-7 CGAFHRIKAPR
+7 
-18 ETYSRVVHGQPL
+18 
-30 TVGAGLITTSPG
+30 
-42 RFRQRS
+42 
-48 ETLWQIPLILELSHP
+48 
-63 EWDSSFFSQSTRY
+63 
-76 VNLVKMNKPKMA
+76 MNKPKMA

-101 LLGQLEK
+101 LLGQLER
-108 MNGDSMGRDAETA
+108 MNGEAMLKDVETA

-135 ERSGKEVMSKG
+135 EKSGKEVMSKG
-146 SSGMEV
+146 STGMEV
-152 ILASL
+152 ILSSL
-157 ENFQDLQ
+157 ENSRDVQ

-169 LYILSELLTVGRGR
+169 LCIVSELLTVGRGR

-194 GILFQLLITASK
+194 GVLFQLLINASK
-206 ELPPSEE
+206 EFPPSEE

-230 KFGVKSRLS
+230 KFGVKARLS
-239 GALNIT
+239 GALNVTI
-245 VNIMKQNL
+245 NLMKQNL
-253 QNAKLLLP
+253 LNNKLLLP
-261 CLQVLRVYSTNSV
+261 CLQVLRVYSTNLV
-274 NAISLGKNGVV
+274 NAVSLGKNGVV
-285 ELMLKIV
+285 ELMFKIV
-292 APYSKKNTSLHKV
+292 APYSKKNTSLLKV
-305 ALDALGALLKSKANA
+305 ALDALGALLKSKTNA
-320 RRAVDGGHVPVLL
+320 RRAVDGGFVTVLL
-333 LLYLDW
+333 ALYLDW

-365 KLGRKAFVEGDGMR
+365 KLGRKAFIEADGMR

-389 PVRTLDPLVNT
+389 PVRTLDPLINT

-409 PKNRLPLPT
+409 PKNRLPVPT
-418 IKSVFHHPLPH
+418 IKSAFHFQLPNV
-429 IPPAGPVAQ
+429 PAAGPVAQ
-438 LYNQPPGGRT
+438 LYNQPPG
-448 SHQLNSKP
+448 
-456 LKQVDDVV
+456 VDDVV
-464 DESDDNDE
+464 DESDDNEEADA
-472 TEGDTEN
+472 DTEN
-479 DTENEEDEKYQRS
+479 DTENDDDDKD
-492 LNDDIETD
+492 LLVANDDIETD
-500 LNKLHPKKSPSRPL
+500 LNKLHPKRNPGRPL
-514 EELRVYERFFLE
+514 EELKVYERFFLE
-526 LSEDFQEYNFECSKS
+526 LSEDFQGYNFDCSKS
-541 ASTPL
+541 ASTT
-546 SSSLSL
+546 
-552 SASSTRCTRPIV
+552 SASSPFSSSSATTQSSRPII

-570 LPPKHCPISS
+570 LSPTHVPVPS
-580 SQEDCK
+580 SQKDCNS
-586 PTKRQQTQQSQ
+586 TKGKHTLPSP
-597 SAPTSTP
+597 SAPTPTL

-623 KKGKAPIPSWDR
+623 KKEKSHIPSPD
-635 HTALSSLTRPASL
+635 TGTKLSPSQ
-648 GQKVEQELVHV
+648 GQMIQQELANV
-659 LECVSLE
+659 LERVSLE
-666 EEGMLN
+666 EAGVLKAEEEGGN
-672 SEAEIRGVSQ
+672 GDKQ
-682 EGSPV
+682 EESPV
-687 HATRHI
+687 SATRHI
-693 QSPLLLGGIS
+693 QSPLLLGGIAA
-703 TRRVGGGGSNWGS
+703 RRVGGGGSNFGS

-734 VPDTARLLALHD
+734 VPDTALLLPLHD

-754 KGTQSVPQY
+754 KGTRSVPEY

-771 FGHVAPTFREPLLER
+771 FGHVAPTFKEPLLER
-786 IYGVQRSKIFQDIE
+786 VYGVQRSKIYQDIE
-800 RLIHPNDIIDKVVY
+800 RLIHPNDILDKAVY
-814 DLDIS
+814 DLDIP
-819 SCPVIEDDGESLKF
+819 SCPVIEDNGESLKF

-839 GNLRKAIQ
+839 GNLRKAVQ

-855 VLNSDINSNHYHQWF
+855 VLNSDVNSNHYHQWF
-870 YFEVSGMRVGST
+870 YFEVSGMRVGT
-882 YRFNIINC
+882 VYRFNIINC

-909 EAISGRPCWVRTGMD
+909 EAISGRPRWVRTGAD

-945 SYYTLTFSI
+945 SYYTMTFSTTF
-954 SFNHK
+954 SHK

-967 HYPYTYSTLKMHLS
+967 HYPYTYSTLKMHLA
-981 KLEDSRTPQIYLRQD
+981 KLEALRTPQIYLRQD
-996 VLCETLGGN
+996 NLCETLGGN
-1005 SCPLL
+1005 DCPLL

-1060 SPLAASLREAYIFKI
+1060 SPLAVSLREGFIFKI

-1113 FHTKSLL
+1113 YHTKSLL
-1120 QYLAHIQ
+1120 QYLVHMQ
-1127 RAPLVF
+1127 RTPLVF

-1148 GCSMKETIWQ
+1148 GCSVKETVWQ
-1158 SNTSATSSDLQ
+1158 SNITATSSDLQ
-1169 EDLGYRALPKILSQI
+1169 EDLGYRTLPKILSQI
-1184 APVFSMASCSFVVE
+1184 APAFSMGSCSFVVE

-1234 GLQISTRELEEM
+1234 GLQIGTRELEEM
-1246 GAQFCVALLRL
+1246 GAQFCVSLLRL

-1267 HLLDLESDLIGTQ
+1267 HLLDLENDIMTHT
-1280 SKVVSS
+1280 KVVSS
-1286 CPTTYVMEEDEP
+1286 STTTYVLEEDEP
-1298 SFLEAIDYSAESN
+1298 DFLEAIDYSAESN
-1311 DEDAEPENEQGS
+1311 DEDAEAEIEQVG
-1323 EVHEIPDH
+1323 EILEIPDQ
-1331 LDQVSDSESNHRV
+1331 LSDSETNHRE

>member
-1 MMLLAN
+1 
-7 CGAFHRIKAPR
+7 
-18 ETYSRVVHGQPL
+18 
-30 TVGAGLITTSPG
+30 
-42 RFRQRS
+42 
-48 ETLWQIPLILELSHP
+48 
-63 EWDSSFFSQSTRY
+63 
-76 VNLVKMNKPKMA
+76 MNKPKMA

-101 LLGQLEK
+101 LLGQLER
-108 MNGDSMGRDAETA
+108 MNREAMVKDVEMA
-121 RQVTAKILHLIQTQ
+121 RQVTAKIFHLIQTQ
-135 ERSGKEVMSKG
+135 EKSGKEVMSKG

-152 ILASL
+152 LLASL
-157 ENFQDLQ
+157 ENTRDVQ

-194 GILFQLLITASK
+194 GILFQILITASK

-230 KFGVKSRLS
+230 KFGVKARLS
-239 GALNIT
+239 GALNVT
-245 VNIMKQNL
+245 VNLMKQNL
-253 QNAKLLLP
+253 QNTKLLLP

-274 NAISLGKNGVV
+274 NAISLGKSGVV
-285 ELMLKIV
+285 ELMFKIA
-292 APYSKKNTSLHKV
+292 APYSKKNTSLLKV
-305 ALDALGALLKSKANA
+305 ALDALGALLKSKTNA

-333 LLYLDW
+333 ALYLDW

-365 KLGRKAFVEGDGMR
+365 KLGRKAFIDADGMR
-379 ILYNTSTECL
+379 ILYNSSTECL

-418 IKSVFHHPLPH
+418 IKSAFHYQLPH
-429 IPPAGPVAQ
+429 VPAVGPVAQ
-438 LYNQPPGGRT
+438 LYSQPPG
-448 SHQLNSKP
+448 
-456 LKQVDDVV
+456 VDDVV
-464 DESDDNDE
+464 DESDDNEE
-472 TEGDTEN
+472 TDADTEN
-479 DTENEEDEKYQRS
+479 ETENEEDEKDQRT

-500 LNKLHPKKSPSRPL
+500 LNKLHPKKGPGRPF

-526 LSEDFQEYNFECSKS
+526 LSEDFQGYNFESSKS
-541 ASTPL
+541 ASTT
-546 SSSLSL
+546 SSSSSFSSS
-552 SASSTRCTRPIV
+552 SAPARSTRPII

-570 LPPKHCPISS
+570 LSPKHVPISS
-580 SQEDCK
+580 SQEDCT
-586 PTKRQQTQQSQ
+586 PTKGQHTLPS
-597 SAPTSTP
+597 P
-604 PAPLTPLELDTIHL
+604 PAPTPAPPTPLELDSIHL
-618 TKDQD
+618 TKDQH
-623 KKGKAPIPSWDR
+623 KKEEAHIPSPDT
-635 HTALSSLTRPASL
+635 HMTLSSLARPPSQGHKLDQDLA
-648 GQKVEQELVHV
+648 HV

-666 EEGMLN
+666 EERPLN
-672 SEAEIRGVSQ
+672 TGEEGGRGVKQ

-687 HATRHI
+687 NATRHI
-693 QSPLLLGGIS
+693 QSPLLLGGIA

-724 DEGGEGAVLE
+724 DETGEGAVLE
-734 VPDTARLLALHD
+734 VPDTALLLPLHD

-754 KGTQSVPQY
+754 KGTRSVPQY

-771 FGHVAPTFREPLLER
+771 FGHVAPTFKEPLQER
-786 IYGVQRSKIFQDIE
+786 VYGVQRSKIFQDIE
-800 RLIHPNDIIDKVVY
+800 RLIHPNDIVDKVVY
-814 DLDIS
+814 DLDNP

-839 GNLRKAIQ
+839 GNLRKAVQ

-870 YFEVSGMRVGST
+870 YFEVSGMRVGT
-882 YRFNIINC
+882 AYRFNIINS

-909 EAISGRPCWVRTGMD
+909 EAISGRPHWVRTGTD

-945 SYYTLTFSI
+945 SYYTMTFSTTF
-954 SFNHK
+954 SHK

-981 KLEDSRTPQIYLRQD
+981 KLEALRTPQIYLRQD

-1010 TITAMPESN
+1010 TITALPESN

-1113 FHTKSLL
+1113 YHTKSLL

-1148 GCSMKETIWQ
+1148 GCSVKETVWQ
-1158 SNTSATSSDLQ
+1158 SNISATSSDLQ

-1184 APVFSMASCSFVVE
+1184 APAFSMASCSFVVE

-1234 GLQISTRELEEM
+1234 GLQIGTRELEEM

-1267 HLLDLESDLIGTQ
+1267 HLLDLESDIIGTQ

-1286 CPTTYVMEEDEP
+1286 PTTYVMEEDEP

-1311 DEDAEPENEQGS
+1311 DEDAEPENEHAS
-1323 EVHEIPDH
+1323 EAPEIPDQ
-1331 LDQVSDSESNHRV
+1331 LSDSETNHRD

>member
-1 MMLLAN
+1 MEY
-7 CGAFHRIKAPR
+7 R
-18 ETYSRVVHGQPL
+18 YSRSNYQSVV
-30 TVGAGLITTSPG
+30 SPD
-42 RFRQRS
+42 
-48 ETLWQIPLILELSHP
+48 PP
-63 EWDSSFFSQSTRY
+63 E
-76 VNLVKMNKPKMA
+76 K
-88 TEKGVPSNSRVLM
+88 
-101 LLGQLEK
+101 
-108 MNGDSMGRDAETA
+108 
-121 RQVTAKILHLIQTQ
+121 
-135 ERSGKEVMSKG
+135 SGKEVMSKG

-152 ILASL
+152 ILSSL
-157 ENFQDLQ
+157 ENSSDVQ

-194 GILFQLLITASK
+194 GILFQILITASK
-206 ELPPSEE
+206 EQPPSEE

-230 KFGVKSRLS
+230 KFGVKARLS
-239 GALNIT
+239 GALNVT
-245 VNIMKQNL
+245 VNLMKQNL
-253 QNAKLLLP
+253 QNSKLLLP

-285 ELMLKIV
+285 ELMFKIIG
-292 APYSKKNTSLHKV
+292 PFSKKNTSLLKV
-305 ALDALGALLKSKANA
+305 ALDALGALLKSKTNA
-320 RRAVDGGHVPVLL
+320 RRAVDGGHVTVLL
-333 LLYLDW
+333 ALYLDW

-365 KLGRKAFVEGDGMR
+365 KLGRKAFIEADGMR

-389 PVRTLDPLVNT
+389 PVRTLDPLINT

-409 PKNRLPLPT
+409 PKNRMPLPT
-418 IKSVFHHPLPH
+418 IKSAFHYQLPNV
-429 IPPAGPVAQ
+429 PAAGPVAQ
-438 LYNQPPGGRT
+438 LYNQPPGGRKI
-448 SHQLNSKP
+448 HLLCNKP
-456 LKQVDDVV
+456 LKKVDDVA
-464 DESDDNDE
+464 DESDDTEE
-472 TEGDTEN
+472 TDAETEN
-479 DTENEEDEKYQRS
+479 DSENEDDEKDQCCT
-492 LNDDIETD
+492 NDDIETD
-500 LNKLHPKKSPSRPL
+500 INKLHPKRNLGRPF
-514 EELRVYERFFLE
+514 EELRVYDRFFLE
-526 LSEDFQEYNFECSKS
+526 LSEDFQGYNFECSKS
-541 ASTPL
+541 ASTTF
-546 SSSLSL
+546 SSSTFSSS
-552 SASSTRCTRPIV
+552 SASTQSARPII

-570 LPPKHCPISS
+570 LSPKHVPVPS
-580 SQEDCK
+580 SQEDCNATK
-586 PTKRQQTQQSQ
+586 GKHTLPSPSVPT
-597 SAPTSTP
+597 PTSP
-604 PAPLTPLELDTIHL
+604 ASLAPLDLDTIHH

-623 KKGKAPIPSWDR
+623 KKEETHIPSTD
-635 HTALSSLTRPASL
+635 TCSTLSSLNKPPSQ
-648 GQKVEQELVHV
+648 GHVIEQELSHV
-659 LECVSLE
+659 LEGVSLE
-666 EEGMLN
+666 GDGSAEG
-672 SEAEIRGVSQ
+672 VKQ

-687 HATRHI
+687 NATRHI
-693 QSPLLLGGIS
+693 QSPLLLGGIAA
-703 TRRVGGGGSNWGS
+703 RRVGGGGSNWGS

-734 VPDTARLLALHD
+734 VPDTAQLLPLHD

-754 KGTQSVPQY
+754 KGTHSVPQY

-786 IYGVQRSKIFQDIE
+786 VYGVQRSKIFQDIE
-800 RLIHPNDIIDKVVY
+800 RLIHPNDILDKVVY
-814 DLDIS
+814 DLDIP
-819 SCPVIEDDGESLKF
+819 SCPVIEDSGESLRF

-839 GNLRKAIQ
+839 GNLRKAVQ

-855 VLNSDINSNHYHQWF
+855 VLNADINSNHYHQWF
-870 YFEVSGMRVGST
+870 YFEVSGMRVGTT

-909 EAISGRPCWVRTGMD
+909 EAISGRPCWVRTGTD

-935 SIAAGGQKGK
+935 SIASGGQKGK
-945 SYYTLTFSI
+945 SYYSLTFSTTF
-954 SFNHK
+954 SHK

-981 KLEDSRTPQIYLRQD
+981 KLEDLRTPQIYLRQD

-1005 SCPLL
+1005 TCPLI

-1051 GTLEFLMGT
+1051 GTLEFLMG
-1060 SPLAASLREAYIFKI
+1060 SSLLAVSLREAYIFKI
-1075 VPMLNPDGV
+1075 IPMLNPDGV
-1084 VNGNHRCSL
+1084 INGNHRCSL

-1113 FHTKSLL
+1113 YHTKSLL

-1148 GCSMKETIWQ
+1148 GCSVKETVWQ
-1158 SNTSATSSDLQ
+1158 SNISATSSDLQ
-1169 EDLGYRALPKILSQI
+1169 EDLGYRTLPKILSQI
-1184 APVFSMASCSFVVE
+1184 APAFSMASCSFVVE

-1234 GLQISTRELEEM
+1234 GLQIGTRELEEM
-1246 GAQFCVALLRL
+1246 GAQFCVSLLRL

-1267 HLLDLESDLIGTQ
+1267 HLLDLEGDIIGTHC
-1280 SKVVSS
+1280 KVVSTS
-1286 CPTTYVMEEDEP
+1286 STTTYVLEEDEP

-1311 DEDAEPENEQGS
+1311 DEDAEAETEQCIEVLEN
-1323 EVHEIPDH
+1323 PDH
-1331 LDQVSDSESNHRV
+1331 LSDSETNHRD

>member
-1 MMLLAN
+1 
-7 CGAFHRIKAPR
+7 
-18 ETYSRVVHGQPL
+18 
-30 TVGAGLITTSPG
+30 
-42 RFRQRS
+42 
-48 ETLWQIPLILELSHP
+48 
-63 EWDSSFFSQSTRY
+63 
-76 VNLVKMNKPKMA
+76 MNKPKMA

-101 LLGQLEK
+101 LLGQLER
-108 MNGDSMGRDAETA
+108 MNGEAMMRDVETA
-121 RQVTAKILHLIQTQ
+121 RQVTAKIFHLIQTQ
-135 ERSGKEVMSKG
+135 GESKHTQNDNALYCTFHRR
-146 SSGMEV
+146 V
-152 ILASL
+152 LSL
-157 ENFQDLQ
+157 PQSTRDVQ

-194 GILFQLLITASK
+194 GILFQILITTSK

-230 KFGVKSRLS
+230 KFGVKARLS
-239 GALNIT
+239 GALNAT
-245 VNIMKQNL
+245 VNLTKQNL
-253 QNAKLLLP
+253 QNTKLLLP
-261 CLQVLRVYSTNSV
+261 SHNVVRLYWNSTV

-285 ELMLKIV
+285 ELMFKIV
-292 APYSKKNTSLHKV
+292 VPFTVDCHNEPT
-305 ALDALGALLKSKANA
+305 NA
-320 RRAVDGGHVPVLL
+320 RRAVDAGHVHVLL
-333 LLYLDW
+333 ALYQDW
-339 HRNDTRHRHML
+339 HHNDTRHRHML

-365 KLGRKAFVEGDGMR
+365 KLGRKAFIDADGMR
-379 ILYNTSTECL
+379 ILYYSSTECL

-418 IKSVFHHPLPH
+418 IKSAFHYQLPH
-429 IPPAGPVAQ
+429 VPAVGPVAQ
-438 LYNQPPGGRT
+438 LYSQPLG
-448 SHQLNSKP
+448 
-456 LKQVDDVV
+456 VDDVV
-464 DESDDNDE
+464 DESDDNEE
-472 TEGDTEN
+472 TDADTEN
-479 DTENEEDEKYQRS
+479 DTDNEEDEKDQHTA
-492 LNDDIETD
+492 NEDIETD
-500 LNKLHPKKSPSRPL
+500 LNKLHPKKNPGRPF
-514 EELRVYERFFLE
+514 EELKVYERFFLE
-526 LSEDFQEYNFECSKS
+526 LSEDFQGYNFEPSKS
-541 ASTPL
+541 G
-546 SSSLSL
+546 
-552 SASSTRCTRPIV
+552 
-564 VPTAQA
+564 A
-570 LPPKHCPISS
+570 LNTEGVK
-580 SQEDCK
+580 
-586 PTKRQQTQQSQ
+586 
-597 SAPTSTP
+597 
-604 PAPLTPLELDTIHL
+604 
-618 TKDQD
+618 QD
-623 KKGKAPIPSWDR
+623 
-635 HTALSSLTRPASL
+635 
-648 GQKVEQELVHV
+648 
-659 LECVSLE
+659 
-666 EEGMLN
+666 
-672 SEAEIRGVSQ
+672 
-682 EGSPV
+682 GSPV
-687 HATRHI
+687 NATRHI
-693 QSPLLLGGIS
+693 QSPLLLGGIA
-703 TRRVGGGGSNWGS
+703 TRRVGGGGGSNWGS
-716 DCGSEGAE
+716 DCGSEGTE

-734 VPDTARLLALHD
+734 VPDTALLLPLHD

-754 KGTQSVPQY
+754 KGTHSVPQY

-771 FGHVAPTFREPLLER
+771 FGHIAPTFREPLQER
-786 IYGVQRSKIFQDIE
+786 VYGVQRSKIFQDIE
-800 RLIHPNDIIDKVVY
+800 RLIHPNDIVDKVVY
-814 DLDIS
+814 DLDIP
-819 SCPVIEDDGESLKF
+819 SCPVIEDNGESLKF

-839 GNLRKAIQ
+839 GNLRKAVQ
-847 VRKYEYDL
+847 MRKYEYDL

-870 YFEVSGMRVGST
+870 YFEVSGMRVGTT
-882 YRFNIINC
+882 YRFNIINS

-909 EAISGRPCWVRTGMD
+909 EAISGRPRWVRTGTD

-945 SYYTLTFSI
+945 SYYTMTFST
-954 SFNHK
+954 SFSHK

-981 KLEDSRTPQIYLRQD
+981 KLEALRTPQIYLRRD

-1113 FHTKSLL
+1113 YHTKSLL

-1148 GCSMKETIWQ
+1148 GCSVKETVWQ
-1158 SNTSATSSDLQ
+1158 SNISATSSDLH

-1184 APVFSMASCSFVVE
+1184 APAFSMASCSFVVE

-1234 GLQISTRELEEM
+1234 GLQIGTRELEEM

-1257 KRLTGLRNHQ
+1257 KRLTGIRNHQ
-1267 HLLDLESDLIGTQ
+1267 HLLDLESDIIGT
-1280 SKVVSS
+1280 S
-1286 CPTTYVMEEDEP
+1286 PTTYVVEEDEP
-1298 SFLEAIDYSAESN
+1298 SFLEEIDYSAESN
-1311 DEDAEPENEQGS
+1311 DEDAEPEIEHGI
-1323 EVHEIPDH
+1323 EVQENANH
-1331 LDQVSDSESNHRV
+1331 LDRLSDCETNHKD

>member
-1 MMLLAN
+1 
-7 CGAFHRIKAPR
+7 
-18 ETYSRVVHGQPL
+18 
-30 TVGAGLITTSPG
+30 
-42 RFRQRS
+42 
-48 ETLWQIPLILELSHP
+48 
-63 EWDSSFFSQSTRY
+63 
-76 VNLVKMNKPKMA
+76 MNKPKMA
-88 TEKGVPSNSRVLM
+88 TEKGVPSNSRILM
-101 LLGQLEK
+101 LLGQLER
-108 MNGDSMGRDAETA
+108 MNGEAMVRDAETA

-135 ERSGKEVMSKG
+135 EKSGKEVMSKG

-157 ENFQDLQ
+157 ENIRDVQ

-169 LYILSELLTVGRGR
+169 LCILSELLTVGRGR

-245 VNIMKQNL
+245 VNLMKQNL

-261 CLQVLRVYSTNSV
+261 CLQVLRVYSTNCKSF
-274 NAISLGKNGVV
+274 
-285 ELMLKIV
+285 
-292 APYSKKNTSLHKV
+292 YTSHRT
-305 ALDALGALLKSKANA
+305 NA

-333 LLYLDW
+333 ALYLDW

-350 IRKGLLVCL
+350 IRKGLLICL

-365 KLGRKAFVEGDGMR
+365 KLGRKAFIEADGIR

-409 PKNRLPLPT
+409 PKNRLPVST
-418 IKSVFHHPLPH
+418 IKSAFHYQLPH
-429 IPPAGPVAQ
+429 IPAAGPVAQ
-438 LYNQPPGGRT
+438 LYSQPP
-448 SHQLNSKP
+448 
-456 LKQVDDVV
+456 
-464 DESDDNDE
+464 
-472 TEGDTEN
+472 GDTEN
-479 DTENEEDEKYQRS
+479 DTENEEDEKYHRT
-492 LNDDIETD
+492 NDDIETD
-500 LNKLHPKKSPSRPL
+500 LNKLHPKKSAGRPF
-514 EELRVYERFFLE
+514 EELKVYERFFLE
-526 LSEDFQEYNFECSKS
+526 LSEDFQV
-541 ASTPL
+541 
-546 SSSLSL
+546 SLIFYFL
-552 SASSTRCTRPIV
+552 HKVTRF
-564 VPTAQA
+564 AQA
-570 LPPKHCPISS
+570 LSPKHTSLSS
-580 SQEDCK
+580 SQEDCN
-586 PTKRQQTQQSQ
+586 PTKGKHTE
-597 SAPTSTP
+597 TSP
-604 PAPLTPLELDTIHL
+604 SFPNPAPPVSLPPLKLDTIHL

-623 KKGKAPIPSWDR
+623 KKEVAHIASPDGQ
-635 HTALSSLTRPASL
+635 TTLSSLTTSPSQ
-648 GQKVEQELVHV
+648 GQSIEQELAHV
-659 LECVSLE
+659 LD
-666 EEGMLN
+666 
-672 SEAEIRGVSQ
+672 
-682 EGSPV
+682 
-687 HATRHI
+687 
-693 QSPLLLGGIS
+693 
-703 TRRVGGGGSNWGS
+703 NWGS

-724 DEGGEGAVLE
+724 DEIGEGAVLE
-734 VPDTARLLALHD
+734 VPDTARLLPLHD

-771 FGHVAPTFREPLLER
+771 FGHVAPTLREPLLER
-786 IYGVQRSKIFQDIE
+786 VYGVQRSKIFQDIE
-800 RLIHPNDIIDKVVY
+800 RLIHPNDILDKVVY
-814 DLDIS
+814 DLNFIL
-819 SCPVIEDDGESLKF
+819 IYF
-833 NSQFES
+833 F
-839 GNLRKAIQ
+839 R
-847 VRKYEYDL
+847 YEYDL

-870 YFEVSGMRVGST
+870 YFEVSGMRVGIT

-909 EAISGRPCWVRTGMD
+909 EAISGRPCWIRTGTD

-945 SYYTLTFSI
+945 SYYTLTFST
-954 SFNHK
+954 SFSHK

-981 KLEDSRTPQIYLRQD
+981 KLEALRTPQIYLRQD

-1005 SCPLL
+1005 ACPLL

-1060 SPLAASLREAYIFKI
+1060 SSLAASLREAYIFKI

-1103 NPNPELHPTI
+1103 NPNLELHPTI
-1113 FHTKSLL
+1113 YHTKSLL

-1148 GCSMKETIWQ
+1148 GCSVKETVWQ
-1158 SNTSATSSDLQ
+1158 SNISATSSDLQ

-1184 APVFSMASCSFVVE
+1184 APAFSMASCSFVVE

-1234 GLQISTRELEEM
+1234 GLQIGTRELEEM
-1246 GAQFCVALLRL
+1246 GAQFCVAMLRL

-1267 HLLDLESDLIGTQ
+1267 HFLDLESDLIGTQ
-1280 SKVVSS
+1280 SKVVRL
-1286 CPTTYVMEEDEP
+1286 VMWNMP
-1298 SFLEAIDYSAESN
+1298 LIT
-1311 DEDAEPENEQGS
+1311 
-1323 EVHEIPDH
+1323 HI
-1331 LDQVSDSESNHRV
+1331 

>member
-1 MMLLAN
+1 MRVLFFFFVSEVFIFISLADDMRWVS
-7 CGAFHRIKAPR
+7 C
-18 ETYSRVVHGQPL
+18 YS
-30 TVGAGLITTSPG
+30 IC
-42 RFRQRS
+42 
-48 ETLWQIPLILELSHP
+48 
-63 EWDSSFFSQSTRY
+63 
-76 VNLVKMNKPKMA
+76 
-88 TEKGVPSNSRVLM
+88 VPSNSRVLM
-101 LLGQLEK
+101 LLGQLER
-108 MNGDSMGRDAETA
+108 MNGEAMMRDVETA
-121 RQVTAKILHLIQTQ
+121 RQVTAKIFHLIQTQ
-135 ERSGKEVMSKG
+135 GESKHTQNDNALYCTFHRR
-146 SSGMEV
+146 V
-152 ILASL
+152 LSL
-157 ENFQDLQ
+157 PQSTRDVQ

-169 LYILSELLTVGRGR
+169 LYILSELLTVGEGR

-194 GILFQLLITASK
+194 GILFQILITTSK

-230 KFGVKSRLS
+230 KFGVKARLS
-239 GALNIT
+239 GALNAT
-245 VNIMKQNL
+245 VNLTKQNL
-253 QNAKLLLP
+253 QNTKLLLP
-261 CLQVLRVYSTNSV
+261 SHNVVRLYWNSTV

-285 ELMLKIV
+285 ELMFKIV
-292 APYSKKNTSLHKV
+292 VPFSKKNTSLLKV
-305 ALDALGALLKSKANA
+305 ALDALGALLKSKTNA
-320 RRAVDGGHVPVLL
+320 RRAVDAGHVHVLL
-333 LLYLDW
+333 ALYQDW
-339 HRNDTRHRHML
+339 HHNDTRHRHML

-365 KLGRKAFVEGDGMR
+365 KLGRKAFIDADGMR
-379 ILYNTSTECL
+379 ILYYSSTECL

-418 IKSVFHHPLPH
+418 IKSAFHYQLPH
-429 IPPAGPVAQ
+429 VPAVGPVAQ
-438 LYNQPPGGRT
+438 LYSQPLG
-448 SHQLNSKP
+448 
-456 LKQVDDVV
+456 VDDVV
-464 DESDDNDE
+464 DESDDNEE
-472 TEGDTEN
+472 TDADTEN
-479 DTENEEDEKYQRS
+479 DTDNEEDEKDQHT
-492 LNDDIETD
+492 DIETD
-500 LNKLHPKKSPSRPL
+500 LNKLHPKKNPGRPF
-514 EELRVYERFFLE
+514 EELKVYERFFLE
-526 LSEDFQEYNFECSKS
+526 LSEDFQVSN
-541 ASTPL
+541 L
-546 SSSLSL
+546 S
-552 SASSTRCTRPIV
+552 TRPII

-570 LPPKHCPISS
+570 LSPKHVPITSC
-580 SQEDCK
+580 QEDCN
-586 PTKRQQTQQSQ
+586 PTKAER
-597 SAPTSTP
+597 APPSPSVPTPAP
-604 PAPLTPLELDTIHL
+604 PASLTPLELDTIHL

-623 KKGKAPIPSWDR
+623 RKEEARIPSPDT
-635 HTALSSLTRPASL
+635 HTTLSSLT
-648 GQKVEQELVHV
+648 
-659 LECVSLE
+659 
-666 EEGMLN
+666 
-672 SEAEIRGVSQ
+672 
-682 EGSPV
+682 
-687 HATRHI
+687 
-693 QSPLLLGGIS
+693 
-703 TRRVGGGGSNWGS
+703 SNWGS
-716 DCGSEGAE
+716 DCGSEGTE

-734 VPDTARLLALHD
+734 VPDTALLLPLHD

-754 KGTQSVPQY
+754 KGTHSVPQY

-771 FGHVAPTFREPLLER
+771 FGHIAPTFREPLQER
-786 IYGVQRSKIFQDIE
+786 VYGVQRSKIFQDIE
-800 RLIHPNDIIDKVVY
+800 RLIHPNDIVDKVVY
-814 DLDIS
+814 DLDIP
-819 SCPVIEDDGESLKF
+819 SCPVIEDNGESLKF

-839 GNLRKAIQ
+839 GNLRKAVQ
-847 VRKYEYDL
+847 MRKYEYDL

-870 YFEVSGMRVGST
+870 YFEVSGMRVGTT
-882 YRFNIINC
+882 YRFNIINS

-909 EAISGRPCWVRTGMD
+909 EAISGRPRWVRTGTD

-945 SYYTLTFSI
+945 SYYTMTFST
-954 SFNHK
+954 SFSHK

-981 KLEDSRTPQIYLRQD
+981 KLEALRTPQIYLRRD

-1113 FHTKSLL
+1113 YHTKSLL

-1148 GCSMKETIWQ
+1148 GCSVKETVWQ
-1158 SNTSATSSDLQ
+1158 SNISATSSDLH

-1184 APVFSMASCSFVVE
+1184 APAFSMASCSFVVE

-1234 GLQISTRELEEM
+1234 GLQIGTRELEEM

-1257 KRLTGLRNHQ
+1257 KRLTGIRNHQ
-1267 HLLDLESDLIGTQ
+1267 HLLDLESDIIGTQ
-1280 SKVVSS
+1280 SKVVS
-1286 CPTTYVMEEDEP
+1286 PTTYVVEEDEP
-1298 SFLEAIDYSAESN
+1298 SFLEEIDYSAESN
-1311 DEDAEPENEQGS
+1311 DEDAEPEIEHGI
-1323 EVHEIPDH
+1323 EVQENANH
-1331 LDQVSDSESNHRV
+1331 LDRLSDCETNHKD

>member
-1 MMLLAN
+1 MQLYWL
-7 CGAFHRIKAPR
+7 
-18 ETYSRVVHGQPL
+18 
-30 TVGAGLITTSPG
+30 
-42 RFRQRS
+42 
-48 ETLWQIPLILELSHP
+48 
-63 EWDSSFFSQSTRY
+63 FF
-76 VNLVKMNKPKMA
+76 
-88 TEKGVPSNSRVLM
+88 VL
-101 LLGQLEK
+101 
-108 MNGDSMGRDAETA
+108 
-121 RQVTAKILHLIQTQ
+121 
-135 ERSGKEVMSKG
+135 
-146 SSGMEV
+146 
-152 ILASL
+152 
-157 ENFQDLQ
+157 
-164 TTLNI
+164 
-169 LYILSELLTVGRGR
+169 GRGR

-194 GILFQLLITASK
+194 GILFQILITASK

-230 KFGVKSRLS
+230 KFGVKARLS
-239 GALNIT
+239 GALNVT
-245 VNIMKQNL
+245 VNLMKQNI
-253 QNAKLLLP
+253 QNIKLLLP

-285 ELMLKIV
+285 ELMFKIV
-292 APYSKKNTSLHKV
+292 APYSKKNTSLLKV
-305 ALDALGALLKSKANA
+305 ALDALGALLKSKTNA
-320 RRAVDGGHVPVLL
+320 RRAVDGGHVPILL
-333 LLYLDW
+333 AVYLDW

-365 KLGRKAFVEGDGMR
+365 KLGRKAFVEADGMR
-379 ILYNTSTECL
+379 VLYNSSTVSESETYTWQIIKALMVTSC
-389 PVRTLDPLVNT
+389 V
-400 SSLIMRKCF
+400 SSLF
-409 PKNRLPLPT
+409 N
-418 IKSVFHHPLPH
+418 
-429 IPPAGPVAQ
+429 
-438 LYNQPPGGRT
+438 
-448 SHQLNSKP
+448 HQ
-456 LKQVDDVV
+456 
-464 DESDDNDE
+464 
-472 TEGDTEN
+472 
-479 DTENEEDEKYQRS
+479 
-492 LNDDIETD
+492 NDDIETD
-500 LNKLHPKKSPSRPL
+500 LNKLHPKKNPGRPF

-526 LSEDFQEYNFECSKS
+526 LSEDFQV
-541 ASTPL
+541 
-546 SSSLSL
+546 
-552 SASSTRCTRPIV
+552 R
-564 VPTAQA
+564 
-570 LPPKHCPISS
+570 
-580 SQEDCK
+580 
-586 PTKRQQTQQSQ
+586 
-597 SAPTSTP
+597 
-604 PAPLTPLELDTIHL
+604 
-618 TKDQD
+618 
-623 KKGKAPIPSWDR
+623 G
-635 HTALSSLTRPASL
+635 
-648 GQKVEQELVHV
+648 
-659 LECVSLE
+659 
-666 EEGMLN
+666 
-672 SEAEIRGVSQ
+672 RGVKQ
-682 EGSPV
+682 EEGSPV
-687 HATRHI
+687 NATRHI
-693 QSPLLLGGIS
+693 QSPLLLGGIA

-716 DCGSEGAE
+716 DCGSEGTE

-734 VPDTARLLALHD
+734 VPDTALLLPMHD

-754 KGTQSVPQY
+754 KGTNSVPQY

-771 FGHVAPTFREPLLER
+771 FGHVAPTFREPLVER
-786 IYGVQRSKIFQDIE
+786 VYGVQRSKIFQDIE
-800 RLIHPNDIIDKVVY
+800 RLIHPNDILDKVVY
-814 DLDIS
+814 DLDIP
-819 SCPVIEDDGESLKF
+819 SCPVIEDSGESLKF

-839 GNLRKAIQ
+839 GNLRKAVQ

-909 EAISGRPCWVRTGMD
+909 EAISGRPRWVRTGTD

-945 SYYTLTFSI
+945 SYYTMTFSTNF
-954 SFNHK
+954 SHK

-981 KLEDSRTPQIYLRQD
+981 KLEALRTPQIYLRQD

-1005 SCPLL
+1005 GCPLL

-1084 VNGNHRCSL
+1084 INGNHRCSL

-1113 FHTKSLL
+1113 YHTKSLL

-1148 GCSMKETIWQ
+1148 GCSVKETVWQ
-1158 SNTSATSSDLQ
+1158 SNISATSSDLQ

-1184 APVFSMASCSFVVE
+1184 APAFSMASCSFVVE

-1234 GLQISTRELEEM
+1234 GLQIGTRELEEM

-1267 HLLDLESDLIGTQ
+1267 HLLDLESDIIGTQ
-1280 SKVVSS
+1280 SKVVS
-1286 CPTTYVMEEDEP
+1286 PTTYVMEEDEP

-1311 DEDAEPENEQGS
+1311 DEDAEPENEHGI
-1323 EVHEIPDH
+1323 EVHENPEHHDH
-1331 LDQVSDSESNHRV
+1331 LSDSETNHRD

>member
-1 MMLLAN
+1 
-7 CGAFHRIKAPR
+7 
-18 ETYSRVVHGQPL
+18 
-30 TVGAGLITTSPG
+30 
-42 RFRQRS
+42 
-48 ETLWQIPLILELSHP
+48 
-63 EWDSSFFSQSTRY
+63 
-76 VNLVKMNKPKMA
+76 
-88 TEKGVPSNSRVLM
+88 
-101 LLGQLEK
+101 
-108 MNGDSMGRDAETA
+108 
-121 RQVTAKILHLIQTQ
+121 
-135 ERSGKEVMSKG
+135 MSKG

-157 ENFQDLQ
+157 EV
-164 TTLNI
+164 
-169 LYILSELLTVGRGR
+169 SRGR
-183 RVGVFV
+183 RVSVFV

-194 GILFQLLITASK
+194 GILFQILISASK

-230 KFGVKSRLS
+230 KFGVKARLS
-239 GALNIT
+239 GALNAT
-245 VNIMKQNL
+245 VNVTKQNL
-253 QNAKLLLP
+253 QNTKLLLP

-285 ELMLKIV
+285 ELMFKIV
-292 APYSKKNTSLHKV
+292 APYSKKNTTLLKV
-305 ALDALGALLKSKANA
+305 ALDALGALLKSKTNA
-320 RRAVDGGHVPVLL
+320 RRAVDGGHVHVLL
-333 LLYLDW
+333 ALYQDW
-339 HRNDTRHRHML
+339 HHNDARHRHML

-365 KLGRKAFVEGDGMR
+365 KLGRKAFIDTDGMR
-379 ILYNTSTECL
+379 ILYNSSTECL

-418 IKSVFHHPLPH
+418 IKSAFHYQLPH
-429 IPPAGPVAQ
+429 VPAAGPVAQ
-438 LYNQPPGGRT
+438 LYSQPPG
-448 SHQLNSKP
+448 
-456 LKQVDDVV
+456 VDDVV
-464 DESDDNDE
+464 DESDDNEE
-472 TEGDTEN
+472 TDADTEN
-479 DTENEEDEKYQRS
+479 DTENEEDDKDQGAA
-492 LNDDIETD
+492 NDDIETD
-500 LNKLHPKKSPSRPL
+500 LNKLHPKNNPGRPF

-526 LSEDFQEYNFECSKS
+526 LSEDFQV
-541 ASTPL
+541 TL
-546 SSSLSL
+546 S
-552 SASSTRCTRPIV
+552 
-564 VPTAQA
+564 
-570 LPPKHCPISS
+570 PKHVPIMSC
-580 SQEDCK
+580 QEDCSLTK
-586 PTKRQQTQQSQ
+586 GEHTVHSPSVPTT
-597 SAPTSTP
+597 
-604 PAPLTPLELDTIHL
+604 APLTPLELDTILL
-618 TKDQD
+618 TKDRD
-623 KKGKAPIPSWDR
+623 RKG
-635 HTALSSLTRPASL
+635 
-648 GQKVEQELVHV
+648 
-659 LECVSLE
+659 E
-666 EEGMLN
+666 EVG
-672 SEAEIRGVSQ
+672 RGGKQ

-687 HATRHI
+687 NATRHI
-693 QSPLLLGGIS
+693 QSPLLLGGIA
-703 TRRVGGGGSNWGS
+703 TRRVGGGGGGGGSNWGS

-724 DEGGEGAVLE
+724 DEAGEGAVLE
-734 VPDTARLLALHD
+734 VPDT
-746 PDLYVEMV
+746 MV
-754 KGTQSVPQY
+754 KGTRSVPQY

-771 FGHVAPTFREPLLER
+771 FGHIAPTFKEPLQER
-786 IYGVQRSKIFQDIE
+786 VYGVQRSKIFQDIE
-800 RLIHPNDIIDKVVY
+800 RLIHPNDIVDKVVY
-814 DLDIS
+814 DLDIP
-819 SCPVIEDDGESLKF
+819 SCPVIEDNGESLKF

-839 GNLRKAIQ
+839 GNLRKAVQI
-847 VRKYEYDL
+847 RKYEYDL

-870 YFEVSGMRVGST
+870 YFEVSGMRVGT
-882 YRFNIINC
+882 NYRFNIINS

-909 EAISGRPCWVRTGMD
+909 DAISGRPRWVRTGTD

-945 SYYTLTFSI
+945 SYYTMTFST
-954 SFNHK
+954 SFSHK

-981 KLEDSRTPQIYLRQD
+981 KLEALRTPQIYLRQD
-996 VLCETLGGN
+996 VLCQTLGGN

-1019 SNDHI
+1019 SNDYI

-1113 FHTKSLL
+1113 YHTKSLL

-1148 GCSMKETIWQ
+1148 GCSVKETVWQ
-1158 SNTSATSSDLQ
+1158 SNISATSSDLQ

-1184 APVFSMASCSFVVE
+1184 APAFSMASCSFVVE

-1234 GLQISTRELEEM
+1234 GLQIGTRELEEM

-1257 KRLTGLRNHQ
+1257 KRLTGMRNHQ
-1267 HLLDLESDLIGTQ
+1267 HLLDLESDIIGTQ
-1280 SKVVSS
+1280 SKVVS
-1286 CPTTYVMEEDEP
+1286 PTTYVMEEDEP

-1311 DEDAEPENEQGS
+1311 DEDAEPENEHGGGVQ
-1323 EVHEIPDH
+1323 ENPNH
-1331 LDQVSDSESNHRV
+1331 LDQLSDGETNHRD

>member
-1 MMLLAN
+1 
-7 CGAFHRIKAPR
+7 
-18 ETYSRVVHGQPL
+18 
-30 TVGAGLITTSPG
+30 
-42 RFRQRS
+42 
-48 ETLWQIPLILELSHP
+48 
-63 EWDSSFFSQSTRY
+63 
-76 VNLVKMNKPKMA
+76 MNKPKMA

-101 LLGQLEK
+101 LLGQLER
-108 MNGDSMGRDAETA
+108 MNGEAMTRDVETA

-135 ERSGKEVMSKG
+135 EKSGKEVMSKG

-157 ENFQDLQ
+157 ENSRDVQ

-189 SKGGT
+189 CKGGT
-194 GILFQLLITASK
+194 GILFQILITASK

-219 SLLAKVGPKDR
+219 SLFAKVGPKDR
-230 KFGVKSRLS
+230 KFGVKARLS
-239 GALNIT
+239 GALNATINLT
-245 VNIMKQNL
+245 KQNL
-253 QNAKLLLP
+253 QNTKLLLP

-274 NAISLGKNGVV
+274 NAVSLGKNGVV
-285 ELMLKIV
+285 ELMFKIV
-292 APYSKKNTSLHKV
+292 APYSKKNTSLLKV
-305 ALDALGALLKSKANA
+305 ALDALGALLKSKTNA
-320 RRAVDGGHVPVLL
+320 RRAVDGGHVHVLL
-333 LLYLDW
+333 ALYQDW
-339 HRNDTRHRHML
+339 HHNDTRHRHML

-365 KLGRKAFVEGDGMR
+365 KLGRKAFIDADGMR
-379 ILYNTSTECL
+379 ILYNSSTECL
-389 PVRTLDPLVNT
+389 PVRTLDPLINT

-409 PKNRLPLPT
+409 PKNRLPLHT
-418 IKSVFHHPLPH
+418 IKSAFHYQLPH
-429 IPPAGPVAQ
+429 VPAAGPVAQ
-438 LYNQPPGGRT
+438 LYSQPPG
-448 SHQLNSKP
+448 
-456 LKQVDDVV
+456 VDDVV
-464 DESDDNDE
+464 DESDDNEE
-472 TEGDTEN
+472 TDADTEI
-479 DTENEEDEKYQRS
+479 DTENEEDEKDQHTA
-492 LNDDIETD
+492 NDDIETD
-500 LNKLHPKKSPSRPL
+500 LNKLHPKKNPGRPF

-526 LSEDFQEYNFECSKS
+526 LSEDFQGCNFEPSKS
-541 ASTPL
+541 ASTT
-546 SSSLSL
+546 SSSF
-552 SASSTRCTRPIV
+552 SSTRSTRPII

-570 LPPKHCPISS
+570 LSPKHVPIMSC
-580 SQEDCK
+580 QEDCN
-586 PTKRQQTQQSQ
+586 PTERKHTPPSP
-597 SAPTSTP
+597 SVPT

-623 KKGKAPIPSWDR
+623 RREEARIPSPDT
-635 HTALSSLTRPASL
+635 HTTLSSLTRPPSQAQMMERDL
-648 GQKVEQELVHV
+648 AHV

-666 EEGMLN
+666 AEGALN
-672 SEAEIRGVSQ
+672 TGDEVERGVKQ

-687 HATRHI
+687 NATRHI
-693 QSPLLLGGIS
+693 QSPLLLGGIA
-703 TRRVGGGGSNWGS
+703 TRRVGGGGGGGGGGGSNRGS

-724 DEGGEGAVLE
+724 DEGAVLE
-734 VPDTARLLALHD
+734 VPDTALLLPLHD

-771 FGHVAPTFREPLLER
+771 FGHIAPTFKEPLQER
-786 IYGVQRSKIFQDIE
+786 VYGVQRSKIFQDIE
-800 RLIHPNDIIDKVVY
+800 RLIHPNDIVDKVVY
-814 DLDIS
+814 DLDIP
-819 SCPVIEDDGESLKF
+819 SCPVIEDNGESLKF

-839 GNLRKAIQ
+839 GNLRKAVQI
-847 VRKYEYDL
+847 RKNEYDL

-870 YFEVSGMRVGST
+870 YFEASGMRVGTT
-882 YRFNIINC
+882 YRFNIINS

-909 EAISGRPCWVRTGMD
+909 EAISGRPRWVRTGTD

-945 SYYTLTFSI
+945 SYYTMTFST
-954 SFNHK
+954 SFSHK

-981 KLEDSRTPQIYLRQD
+981 KLEALRTPEIYLRQD

-1019 SNDHI
+1019 SNDHV

-1060 SPLAASLREAYIFKI
+1060 SHLAASLRDAYIFK
-1075 VPMLNPDGV
+1075 
-1084 VNGNHRCSL
+1084 
-1093 SGEDLNRQWQ
+1093 
-1103 NPNPELHPTI
+1103 
-1113 FHTKSLL
+1113 
-1120 QYLAHIQ
+1120 
-1127 RAPLVF
+1127 VF

-1148 GCSMKETIWQ
+1148 GCSVKETVWQ
-1158 SNTSATSSDLQ
+1158 SNISATSSDLQ

-1184 APVFSMASCSFVVE
+1184 APAFSMTSCSFVVE

-1234 GLQISTRELEEM
+1234 GLQIGTRELEEM

-1257 KRLTGLRNHQ
+1257 KRLTGIRNHQ
-1267 HLLDLESDLIGTQ
+1267 HLLDLESDIIGTQ
-1280 SKVVSS
+1280 TKVVSS
-1286 CPTTYVMEEDEP
+1286 SPTTYVMEEDEP

-1311 DEDAEPENEQGS
+1311 DEDAEPENEHAIQVQ
-1323 EVHEIPDH
+1323 ENPIH
-1331 LDQVSDSESNHRV
+1331 LDQLSDCETNRRDCR